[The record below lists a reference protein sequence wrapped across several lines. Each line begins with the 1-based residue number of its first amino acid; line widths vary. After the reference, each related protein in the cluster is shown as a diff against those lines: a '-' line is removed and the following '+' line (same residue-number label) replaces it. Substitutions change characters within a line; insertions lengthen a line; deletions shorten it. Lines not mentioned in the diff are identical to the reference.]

1 MYMYNIDYITHPQVF
16 QVGSSAGN
24 ASMSS
29 LRGGLRPEKYQL
41 SSRIRASLFLF
52 LSRFSYL

>member
-1 MYMYNIDYITHPQVF
+1 MSCKCIIYYITHPQVF

-29 LRGGLRPEKYQL
+29 LRGGLRPEKYQ
-41 SSRIRASLFLF
+41 
-52 LSRFSYL
+52 